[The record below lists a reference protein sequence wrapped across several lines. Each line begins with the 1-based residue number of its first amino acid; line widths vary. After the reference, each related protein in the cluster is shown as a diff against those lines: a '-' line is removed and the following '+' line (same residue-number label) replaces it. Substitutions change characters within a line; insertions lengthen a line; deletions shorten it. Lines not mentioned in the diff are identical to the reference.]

1 MPEEAQQSQP
11 PKHTLVAA
19 PRDYF
24 IGPVFAAT
32 KQSASRQVTIG
43 DRRYQIGGFH
53 PLDPT
58 KRPPALDVRHA
69 RAIFTL
75 LSFRDP
81 FAETRMVRFS
91 MNEFCRRYAR
101 TNGGRYSRDIRRI
114 FGDLLDTYIRIQ
126 DVATNIAHSYR
137 LIERVHIEERPI
149 RRKDDKRADNPQL
162 ELWFNAISLS
172 EEFYAVLNRIAEL
185 HHLKL
190 DVFTGIR
197 SPLAQAIYLYI
208 PSRAHHH
215 TERNP
220 FEISLT
226 TLLQQVS
233 HPVPAHKS
241 LRKRLFTQNRHSI
254 MSQLDGR
261 ETLSG
266 VFRLNL
272 AETTDGNDWKIQAW
286 VERAHQQSRAPK
298 KLPNSKMVQAFLRSG
313 RTREELERRLDK
325 SAPLTDYERQLLEVG
340 KIQVDGNTRFFEM
353 AKALLGPTRFEALLA
368 EAKGYALEGVKATK
382 SPTARLIFHLM
393 EAVEAR

>member
-1 MPEEAQQSQP
+1 MPEQAQPTST
-11 PKHTLVAA
+11 PKHTLVPA

-24 IGPVFAAT
+24 LGPVFAAT
-32 KQSASRQVTIG
+32 KQAASRQVTIG

-53 PLDPT
+53 PLDPM

-81 FAETRMVRFS
+81 FEETRMVRFS

-126 DVATNIAHSYR
+126 DVATSIAHSYR

-162 ELWFNAISLS
+162 ELWFNAITLS
-172 EEFYAVLNRIAEL
+172 EEFYAVMNRIAEL

-190 DVFTGIR
+190 DVFTAIR

-215 TERNP
+215 TEKKP
-220 FEISLT
+220 FEINIT

-233 HPVPAHKS
+233 HPIPEHKS

-254 MSQLDGR
+254 MSQLDGT

-266 VFRLNL
+266 IFRVNL

-286 VERAHQQSRAPK
+286 VERAEQGKPTR
-298 KLPNSKMVQAFLRSG
+298 KLPDSKMVQAFLRSG
-313 RTREELERRLDK
+313 RTREDLERRLSK
-325 SAPLTDYERQLLEVG
+325 IAPLTAYDRELLGLG
-340 KIQVDGNTRFFEM
+340 KIQVEGNTRFFEL
-353 AKALLGPTRFEALLA
+353 AKALVGATRFEGLLA
-368 EAKGYALEGVKATK
+368 EAKGYAFEGVKATK

-393 EAVEAR
+393 EAVEAG

>member
-1 MPEEAQQSQP
+1 MPEPALPSP
-11 PKHTLVAA
+11 TPRHTLVAA

-32 KQSASRQVTIG
+32 KQATSRQVTIG

-53 PLDPT
+53 PLDAM

-81 FAETRMVRFS
+81 FEETRMVRFS

-126 DVATNIAHSYR
+126 DVETNIAHSYR

-149 RRKDDKRADNPQL
+149 RRKDDKRAENPQL
-162 ELWFNAISLS
+162 ELWFNVITLS
-172 EEFYAVLNRIAEL
+172 EEFYAVMNRIAEL

-215 TERNP
+215 TEKKP
-220 FEISLT
+220 FEINLT

-233 HPVPAHKS
+233 HPIPEHKS
-241 LRKRLFTQNRHSI
+241 RRHQLFTQHRTSI
-254 MSQLDGR
+254 IAQLDGK

-266 VFRLNL
+266 VFRVNL
-272 AETTDGNDWKIQAW
+272 VETADKTDWKLQAW
-286 VERAHQQSRAPK
+286 VERTGQGKQPR
-298 KLPNSKMVQAFLRSG
+298 KLPDSKMVQAFLRSG
-313 RTREELERRLDK
+313 RTREDLERRLNRI
-325 SAPLTDYERQLLEVG
+325 APLSTYDRDLLKLG
-340 KIQVDGNTRFFEM
+340 KIEVEGNTRFFEM
-353 AKALLGPTRFEALLA
+353 AKALLGETRFEGLLA
-368 EAKGYALEGVKATK
+368 EAKGYAVEGVKATK

-393 EAVEAR
+393 EAAETR